1 LTSWHHLESSIP
13 GLVNSLQ
20 VTNASLVL
28 PVTWDPPLVGGG
40 DIIVYEVHYWD
51 VEESQGGGRIMNVTA
66 TSVELTGLR
75 PESTYTIS
83 VRAYTAAGPGEENIL
98 TLPKEESTSTCELIE
113 SCAWFHFAGYL
124 KILARTS

>member
-1 LTSWHHLESSIP
+1 MISWHHLDPSIP

-28 PVTWDPPLVGGG
+28 LVTWDPPLMGGG

-51 VEESQGGGRIMNVTA
+51 VEEGQGGGQIMNVTA

-75 PESTYTIS
+75 PESTYTMS
-83 VRAYTAAGPGEENIL
+83 VGAYTAAGPGEENAL
-98 TLPKEESTSTCELIE
+98 NLPKEEGTIAHVS
-113 SCAWFHFAGYL
+113 
-124 KILARTS
+124 